1 MKSRRKRLRRG
12 KREVWEKGKEG
23 LRRGR
28 RGDWGKEKE
37 RLRRE
42 NEGIG
47 ERGKRG

>member
-1 MKSRRKRLRRG
+1 MGKGERGVEKRK
-12 KREVWEKGKEG
+12 KR
-23 LRRGR
+23 
-28 RGDWGKEKE
+28 DWGKEKE